1 MRSFVN
7 IIISGGSF
15 LALALNSGFV
25 RLAPYKSST
34 QFISL
39 YSHNPDCSF
48 ILIILKIYYY
58 SLYHIFFASEETQ
71 AHLHGA
77 AQAVIGVTGKS
88 EPECR
93 HERSSSDVLDIYNSM
108 TLLSLRL

>member
-25 RLAPYKSST
+25 RLASYKSST

-48 ILIILKIYYY
+48 IFIILKIYYY
-58 SLYHIFFASEETQ
+58 SLYHIFSASEEIQ

-77 AQAVIGVTGKS
+77 AQAVIGNPNVGM
-88 EPECR
+88 
-93 HERSSSDVLDIYNSM
+93 DVLPQMSLDATS
-108 TLLSLRL
+108 TLPNRKHSA